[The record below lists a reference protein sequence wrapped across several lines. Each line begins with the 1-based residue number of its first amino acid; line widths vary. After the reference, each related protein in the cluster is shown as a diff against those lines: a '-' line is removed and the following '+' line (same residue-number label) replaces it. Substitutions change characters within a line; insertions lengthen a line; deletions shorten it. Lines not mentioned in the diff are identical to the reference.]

1 MLQILS
7 FYQMNKKDF
16 EFLLF
21 IDKYLQKY
29 PFKCFNI
36 MDTLLD
42 KEIVY
47 IKNTTMIIDLLKLS
61 DSIVV
66 NIFDFFK
73 DMLRCDIIKKIIYK
87 KEVLFIYF
95 YNDFI
100 ISFFD
105 IKNKWLLIPLVIEIS
120 KSNYP
125 YYFDVYVLENNI
137 FKLIFLVI
145 NKDYYVSIDIKKI
158 DRINNNHYPLVISF
172 YSNKDN
178 NLKFS
183 FDKLEFINNLKLK
196 L

>member
-73 DMLRCDIIKKIIYK
+73 DMLRCDFIKKIIYK

-125 YYFDVYVLENNI
+125 YYFDVYANENNI
-137 FKLIFLVI
+137 FKLMFLVI
-145 NKDYYVSIDIKKI
+145 INDSYVSIDIKKI
-158 DRINNNHYPLVISF
+158 DRITNNHYPLVISF